1 MRMWRVSRDRK
12 VRSTIMGADC
22 GQAAGRREINGM
34 RVLLVE
40 DTWLVALG
48 LQSILEDVGV
58 AVSGPVATVAEAALL
73 GETGRFDAA
82 VVDMNLRG
90 EMAYDLVD
98 RLNERG
104 IPVVVITGYEVL
116 PSLADK
122 AVTILRKPLR
132 AEALLKTLRRLA
144 PLH

>member
-1 MRMWRVSRDRK
+1 MVVNVRRRQ
-12 VRSTIMGADC
+12 VRSTVMDAV
-22 GQAAGRREINGM
+22 GQAAGRGEINGM

-40 DTWLVALG
+40 DSWLVALG
-48 LQSILEDVGV
+48 LQSILENMGV
-58 AVSGPVATVAEAALL
+58 VVSGPVATVAEAAARL

-104 IPVVVITGYEVL
+104 IPVVVVTGYEVL

-122 AVTILRKPLR
+122 AVTILQKPLR

>member
-1 MRMWRVSRDRK
+1 
-12 VRSTIMGADC
+12 MGADC

-58 AVSGPVATVAEAALL
+58 AVC
-73 GETGRFDAA
+73 RDH
-82 VVDMNLRG
+82 
-90 EMAYDLVD
+90 DLVD

>member
-1 MRMWRVSRDRK
+1 
-12 VRSTIMGADC
+12 
-22 GQAAGRREINGM
+22 
-34 RVLLVE
+34 
-40 DTWLVALG
+40 
-48 LQSILEDVGV
+48 
-58 AVSGPVATVAEAALL
+58 
-73 GETGRFDAA
+73 
-82 VVDMNLRG
+82 
-90 EMAYDLVD
+90 MAYDLVD

-132 AEALLKTLRRLA
+132 AEALLKTLRCLA